1 MLGHLVKGAK
11 AWFLC
16 RFSRWL
22 NQRIPSGHRQQINH
36 RNIFIVPSGFGA
48 AFLCLIVLL
57 FLLGTNYQN
66 NIILLTSYLLISFF
80 IVCLL
85 HCFFNLSGLQFH
97 AKQGLEGYAKQRLVF
112 PLIVDSNKTRFNL
125 NFVFSDLEKN
135 HQKPQS
141 TLNVAILSAGKNELR
156 VPYIALSRGQFTL
169 PRILIESEYAFGLFR
184 TWTRLDF
191 DHQATIFPEPIP
203 CHWQSL
209 QGALV
214 NQDEEPLLSNDNT
227 SHQSDTVIG
236 TDEFHQ
242 LQSYKEGE
250 PLSRV
255 AWKQLARG
263 QGWLTK
269 HYHAAQSQELLFDF
283 DQIPGSS
290 LEHRLSLL
298 SFAIKECQHQKLAF
312 SVKLS
317 EQTFPLNSGEAHVR
331 SCLIALACFKGG

>member
-1 MLGHLVKGAK
+1 MSNLVKGTK
-11 AWFLC
+11 AWFLS

-22 NQRIPSGHRQQINH
+22 TQRIPSGHRQQINH

-48 AFLCLIVLL
+48 GFLCLIVLL

-85 HCFFNLSGLQFH
+85 HCFFNLSGLKFY
-97 AKQGLEGYAKQRLVF
+97 AKQGLEGFANQRLVF
-112 PLIVDSNKTRFNL
+112 PLIVDSKKTRFNL
-125 NFVFSDLEKN
+125 NLVFSDLERAHIN
-135 HQKPQS
+135 PQS
-141 TLNVAILSAGKNELR
+141 ALNVATLSAGKNELR
-156 VPYIALSRGQFTL
+156 IPYTGLNRGQYTL

-191 DHQATIFPEPIP
+191 AHQATIFPEPIA
-203 CHWQSL
+203 CAWQTL
-209 QGALV
+209 QGASV
-214 NQDEEPLLSNDNT
+214 NQDKESLLSNYLN
-227 SHQSDTVIG
+227 SHQPDTVIG

-242 LQSYKEGE
+242 LQTYREGE

-269 HYHAAQSQELLFDF
+269 HYHAAQSQELAFDF
-283 DQIPGSS
+283 DQIPGSN

-298 SFAIKECQHQKLAF
+298 SFAIKECQHQQLAF
-312 SVKLS
+312 SVKLPG
-317 EQTFPLNSGEAHVR
+317 QFFPLNTGEAHVNN
-331 SCLIALACFKGG
+331 CLIALACFKGV